1 MNDDLITTLL
11 EIQDHFQRDRSG
23 SKLYE
28 ITNSI
33 IKSVIVLGSLTEEV
47 QSFACNYDVDETTPA
62 NGFRSFV
69 YVTEKA
75 IEKTFVIARQIQENR
90 GKLFFRRKFHEK

>member
-1 MNDDLITTLL
+1 MADELMMNLL
-11 EIQDHFQRDRSG
+11 EIQEHFRCDRSG

-28 ITNSI
+28 ITNLI
-33 IKSVIVLGSLTEEV
+33 IKSVKVLGSLTEEV
-47 QSFACNYDVDETTPA
+47 QSFACNYDVDETTPG